1 MKIFCACKDIDHCFV
16 AVLDIGEGRVI
27 GCVEEG
33 IFNA

>member
-1 MKIFCACKDIDHCFV
+1 MKIFGAGKDIDHCFV